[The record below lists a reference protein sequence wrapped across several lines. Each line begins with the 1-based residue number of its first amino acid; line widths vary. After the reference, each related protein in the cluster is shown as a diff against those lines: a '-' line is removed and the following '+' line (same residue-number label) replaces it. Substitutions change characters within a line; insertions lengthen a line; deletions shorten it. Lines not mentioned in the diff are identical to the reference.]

1 MVYVFSR
8 RHRSVTTTPHHP
20 IPARDSVALAERF
33 DRVIFSPGS
42 CSSLQE
48 IEDGVRFAVDTFTRA
63 ANRIDQLAMKTI
75 GGSLQDSNWE
85 NLVTKV
91 IEASG
96 GVAAEG
102 VQISSDELSD
112 EAAGE
117 VGADFGELVQERQR
131 MDRRESARPRSE

>member
-1 MVYVFSR
+1 
-8 RHRSVTTTPHHP
+8 
-20 IPARDSVALAERF
+20 
-33 DRVIFSPGS
+33 
-42 CSSLQE
+42 
-48 IEDGVRFAVDTFTRA
+48 
-63 ANRIDQLAMKTI
+63 MKTI
-75 GGSLQDSNWE
+75 GASLQDSNWE

-96 GVAAEG
+96 GAAAEG
-102 VQISSDELSD
+102 VQTSSDELSD